1 MHNHMTAPQTRLELA
16 PVCAAIM
23 AQYAR
28 AWERHGVLFGITDGR
43 ETVEEY
49 DRLCRL
55 YTAGWEQLAVPADG
69 MARILHAAEE
79 PLTYRF
85 SHSFSDRSRR
95 GLRNAFFC
103 DPHAFSWPAYP
114 EPDGGRT
121 TLLFTMPPVFPTE
134 GVKVPFL
141 LEHLGLFLESLPAEI
156 PAALEMRSRR
166 FLVPAYFDLLQACG
180 VSHVLVHDPLHAPL
194 ADQLT
199 TPGVLR
205 GECVVVRLV
214 PDADPDLVAA
224 LRVVVRRCM
233 EEKRP
238 LRILVDGDP
247 GRALRFLLLTIERLD
262 GELARRSPL
271 RRRAAA

>member
-16 PVCAAIM
+16 PACAEM
-23 AQYAR
+23 LAQYAA

-43 ETVEEY
+43 ETVQDY

-55 YTAGWEQLAVPADG
+55 HTADWTQLAVPADG
-69 MARILHAAEE
+69 TARILHAAEE
-79 PLTYRF
+79 ALTYRF
-85 SHSFSDRSRR
+85 AHGHPERSRR

-103 DPHAFSWPAYP
+103 DPHVLSWPAYP

-121 TLLFTMPPVFPTE
+121 VLLFTMPPVFPTE
-134 GVKVPFL
+134 GVKAPFL

-156 PAALEMRSRR
+156 PAALEIRSRR
-166 FLVPAYFDLLQACG
+166 FLLPAYFDLLQTCG
-180 VSHVLVHDPLHAPL
+180 VSHVVVHDPLHAPL

-199 TPGVLR
+199 TPGVLT
-205 GECVVVRLV
+205 GECAVVRLV
-214 PDADPDLVAA
+214 PDADPDLVVA
-224 LRVVVRRCM
+224 LREIVRRCNDAG
-233 EEKRP
+233 RP
-238 LRILVDGDP
+238 LRILIDGDV
-247 GRALRFLLLTIERLD
+247 GRALRFLHMTMERLD